1 MYHKKPAVFFKNLLD
16 EIYPVRL
23 GQVDDEDYDLSGY
36 EDQLFALLENN
47 LVNSNCDNREVA
59 RSFISQVPEIKSR
72 LDKDV
77 QAILLGDPAATSELE
92 VILAYPG
99 FYAIAAY
106 RIAHALYRLQ
116 VPLIPRLITEFAHS
130 KTGIDIHPGA
140 KIGDAF
146 FIDHGTGV
154 VIGETTV
161 IGNYVRLYQ
170 GVTLGGI
177 SPGKTDPEGK
187 RHPTIEDH
195 VIIYAGATVLG
206 GSTTIGAHSIIGGNV
221 WLTSS
226 VAAGSKVYYQPTVKN
241 SGHEVV

>member
-59 RSFISQVPEIKSR
+59 RSFIAQVPEIKSR

-106 RIAHALYRLQ
+106 RIAHALYRLK

-226 VAAGSKVYYQPTVKN
+226 VAAGSKVYYQPTVKS

>member
-59 RSFISQVPEIKSR
+59 RNFIAQVPEIKGK

-77 QAILLGDPAATSELE
+77 QAILHGDPAATGELE
-92 VILAYPG
+92 IILAYPG

-106 RIAHALYRLQ
+106 RIAHALHNLA
-116 VPLIPRLITEFAHS
+116 VPLIPRLITEHAHS

-161 IGNYVRLYQ
+161 IGNNVRIYQ
-170 GVTLGGI
+170 GVTLGGL
-177 SPGKTDPEGK
+177 SPSKKDPVGQ
-187 RHPTIEDH
+187 RHPTIEDN

-206 GSTTIGAHSIIGGNV
+206 GNTRIGANAVLGGNV
-221 WLTSS
+221 WVTSS
-226 VAAGSKVYYQPTVKN
+226 VPAGAKVYYQPTVKS
-241 SGHEVV
+241 SGHETV